1 MQIGELART
10 LGVTPKTLRHYERIG
25 LIPPARRT
33 SAGYRV
39 FPPEAVNR
47 ARLVVELR
55 RLGLSL
61 DAIGS
66 LFEDD
71 GRPLRKR
78 LLSLLD
84 QEAQRYALEIAV
96 LQGRHDDLD
105 ARCRALLTTP
115 GAAPDCV
122 CAALLRPCNCAAQPS
137 EDIEETA

>member
-1 MQIGELART
+1 MQIGELASA

-25 LIPPARRT
+25 LIPAAQRT
-33 SAGYRV
+33 RAGYRV
-39 FPPEAVNR
+39 FTPEAVRR

-61 DAIGS
+61 EAIGS
-66 LFEDD
+66 LFEGD

-84 QEAQRYALEIAV
+84 QEVQRYALEIAV

-105 ARCRALLTTP
+105 ARCRALLTTQ
-115 GAAPDCV
+115 GASPDCV
-122 CAALLRPCNCAAQPS
+122 CAALLRSCDCVPRDEEIA
-137 EDIEETA
+137 ETA